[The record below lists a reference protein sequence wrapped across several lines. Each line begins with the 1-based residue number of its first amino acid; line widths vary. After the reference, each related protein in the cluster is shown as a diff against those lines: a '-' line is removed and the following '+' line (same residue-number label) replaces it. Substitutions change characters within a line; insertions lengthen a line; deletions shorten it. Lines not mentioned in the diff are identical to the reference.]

1 MLLSEVERETR
12 SNHLVHQLFSVKR
25 CFGGHSSIGVVVG
38 PGCETDRCS
47 TIAEL
52 VRLGHVP
59 TGFEWL
65 DPFLAGVPKVTE
77 VPCAVGVNIISQKY
91 DSGPPCPWDVARAE
105 QEKAKARVLHRRL
118 GRRASLSCDCL
129 LEKGMPYNYQEQKK
143 EWLFTDNGQRQF
155 LAVRD
160 RVKVLLESAGAF
172 MMARVLDMRID
183 DWNLMTCVDRL
194 VELDEIKEVTRP
206 DCVSQHRIFTAIG
219 T

>member
-1 MLLSEVERETR
+1 
-12 SNHLVHQLFSVKR
+12 
-25 CFGGHSSIGVVVG
+25 
-38 PGCETDRCS
+38 
-47 TIAEL
+47 
-52 VRLGHVP
+52 
-59 TGFEWL
+59 
-65 DPFLAGVPKVTE
+65 
-77 VPCAVGVNIISQKY
+77 
-91 DSGPPCPWDVARAE
+91 
-105 QEKAKARVLHRRL
+105 
-118 GRRASLSCDCL
+118 
-129 LEKGMPYNYQEQKK
+129 MPYNYQEQKK